1 MFCRKEIETKLGY
14 TFKNEKLL
22 FEAFTHVTYANK
34 HGGLHND
41 RMEYLGDAVLQL
53 VVTNW
58 QYAANPKATAG
69 KLTAER
75 QRLVCQNAL
84 DSAIDALGVWEY
96 LLYEGTMQ
104 NLQGKPKS
112 SLFEAI
118 VAAIYLDGGY
128 KAAEKFIIKHGNL
141 KAGKAVDNPKGDLKE
156 FLEKRGAPPP
166 RYETVKTGKDH
177 APMFYTTV
185 YAFGENAKGE
195 GKSKKEAESLASA
208 RLLWE
213 LTNLNKNK

>member
-1 MFCRKEIETKLGY
+1 MRFRDEIEKKLGY
-14 TFKNEKLL
+14 TFRDERLL
-22 FEAFTHVTYANK
+22 DEAFTHVTYANK
-34 HGGLHND
+34 HGGVHND

-58 QYAANPKATAG
+58 QYARNDKATAG

-75 QRLVCQNAL
+75 QKLVCQNAL
-84 DSAIDALGVWEY
+84 DSAIDALDVWQY
-96 LLYEGTMQ
+96 LLYEGTEQ

-128 KAAEKFIIKHGNL
+128 KAAETFIVKHGNL
-141 KAGKAVDNPKGDLKE
+141 SAGKAVDNPKGDLKE
-156 FLEKRGAPPP
+156 FLEKRGEEPP

-177 APMFYTTV
+177 APMFYTTA
-185 YAFGENAKGE
+185 YALGESAKGE
-195 GKSKKEAESLASA
+195 GKSKKDAESLAAA

-213 LTNLNKNK
+213 LTKSKKKN

>member
-1 MFCRKEIETKLGY
+1 MLFREEIEKKLGY
-14 TFKNEKLL
+14 TFQNVDLL
-22 FEAFTHVTYANK
+22 REAFTHVTYANT
-34 HGGLHND
+34 HGGTHND

-58 QYAANPKATAG
+58 QYARNPKATAG

-84 DSAIDALGVWEY
+84 DSAIDALDVWKY
-96 LLYEGTMQ
+96 LLYEGTVH

-112 SLFEAI
+112 SLFEAV

-128 KAAEKFIIKHGNL
+128 KAAETFILKHGNL
-141 KAGKAVDNPKGDLKE
+141 TAGQSVDNPKGDLKE
-156 FLEKRGAPPP
+156 FLEKRGEKPP

-177 APMFYTTV
+177 TPMFYTTV
-185 YAFGENAKGE
+185 YALGESAKGE

-213 LTNLNKNK
+213 LTKLKKNK